1 MKETDEDL
9 CAALVTRENYAIVVS
24 ELSVET
30 CSNEDARCQLR
41 FVGESLYSSHIAL
54 GLQKSKKTRPG
65 VDKFKPKGWFKY
77 SL

>member
-9 CAALVTRENYAIVVS
+9 CAALETRENYAIVVS

-41 FVGESLYSSHIAL
+41 VVGESLISSHLAL
-54 GLQKSKKTRPG
+54 GLQKSKEQVVLLQSQAQKN
-65 VDKFKPKGWFKY
+65 
-77 SL
+77 